1 MSKHTPGPWVAKED
15 GKYRDSPWSIDH
27 EDGHDASWA
36 PISTAKGRTLALVV
50 NDDSK
55 RPMDFQEEEMH
66 ANANLIAAAPDL
78 LEALEW
84 SIGLMT
90 ELIVKADAHGRSIE
104 QIEKDG
110 MLPAQFYRA
119 RNSIARAR
127 GEANES

>member
-1 MSKHTPGPWVAKED
+1 MSKHTPGPWVSKQD

-78 LEALEW
+78 LEALENLLDTL
-84 SIGLMT
+84 S
-90 ELIVKADAHGRSIE
+90 EPDE
-104 QIEKDG
+104 QICCSGHHCGCLGATKHQQAGYYAKE
-110 MLPAQFYRA
+110 A
-119 RNSIARAR
+119 IARAK
-127 GEANES
+127 GEA

>member
-36 PISTAKGRTLALVV
+36 PISTAKGRTLAIVV

-66 ANANLIAAAPDL
+66 ANATLIAAAPDL
-78 LEALEW
+78 LEALQRLQTAAYNVGGEHV
-84 SIGLMT
+84 T
-90 ELIVKADAHGRSIE
+90 EHQQLIDAADSAQSAIAKA
-104 QIEKDG
+104 
-110 MLPAQFYRA
+110 LT
-119 RNSIARAR
+119 
-127 GEANES
+127 GESK

>member
-1 MSKHTPGPWVAKED
+1 MSKHTPGPWVSKQD

-36 PISTAKGRTLALVV
+36 PISTEKGRTLAIVV

-78 LEALEW
+78 LEALEY
-84 SIGLMT
+84 LMR
-90 ELIVKADAHGRSIE
+90 IVDSSGDESYV
-104 QIEKDG
+104 QIHLAPEFFE
-110 MLPAQFYRA
+110 P
-119 RNSIARAR
+119 ARAAIAKAK
-127 GEANES
+127 GQTK